1 MRLLVTVVPHEIST
15 PGSGV
20 RTAEI
25 LAPLSTHPEA
35 DRVALACLKL
45 SGGDPVKLKAAVDA
59 ALLDYRDVLAWAEYP
74 RQMRLGPNAP
84 ADAVQ
89 RARRE
94 DAEEYRRWR
103 AENP

>member
-1 MRLLVTVVPHEIST
+1 MKSSQNVIS
-15 PGSGV
+15 SQ
-20 RTAEI
+20 EI
-25 LAPLSTHPEA
+25 LAPLVPIPES

-45 SGGDPVKLKAAVDA
+45 SGGDPVKLKAAVNA

-89 RARRE
+89 CARRE

-103 AENP
+103 AENR

>member
-1 MRLLVTVVPHEIST
+1 VLPEDPGESDDDCT
-15 PGSGV
+15 PAV
-20 RTAEI
+20 
-25 LAPLSTHPEA
+25 LAKLAALNEP

-45 SGGDPVKLKAAVDA
+45 SGGDPVKLQAAVDA

-89 RARRE
+89 RARRD